1 MAISRVQIIDM
12 PGPSWWE
19 FLFQWGGITIQAV
32 AAVGTLWAVVV
43 ALRVANRGDRIR
55 AAEYEERGTIV
66 SGVVLPDVANYL
78 RMLVI
83 AGAQLHRLRQ
93 ALVNLEAVDANR
105 DRVLA
110 SGTRVKEISNYLTQT
125 VPRLQLSATQQIF
138 DHLQFMPEAKGRRVA
153 AALGL
158 VDSVQRDLET
168 VLRYSETDPVGCR
181 FEMFQ
186 AEQSIGRIA
195 GHLLHVLPVGE
206 TEMFRKGL
214 GRAMQA
220 VDNDFSYADLKPEE

>member
-19 FLFQWGGITIQAV
+19 FLFQWGGITIQTV

-66 SGVVLPDVANYL
+66 SGVVLPEVANYL
-78 RMLVI
+78 RVLVI
-83 AGAQLHRLRQ
+83 AGVQLHYLRQ

-105 DRVLA
+105 DRVLTNA
-110 SGTRVKEISNYLTQT
+110 TRVKEIADYITQKG
-125 VPRLQLSATQQIF
+125 RLLQLSATQRIF
-138 DHLQFMPEAKGRRVA
+138 DNLHFMPEGKGRRVA

-158 VDSVQRDLET
+158 VDSVWRDIET
-168 VLRYSETDPVGCR
+168 VLQCAEIDPGTCR
-181 FEMFQ
+181 LQILQ

-220 VDNDFSYADLKPEE
+220 VDNDFSYADLKAEE

>member
-12 PGPSWWE
+12 PGPDWWE
-19 FLFQWGGITIQAV
+19 FLFQWGGITVQAV

-43 ALRVANRGDRIR
+43 ALRIANRGDRIR
-55 AAEYEERGTIV
+55 AAEYDERGTIV
-66 SGVVLPDVANYL
+66 SGVVLPEVANYL

-83 AGAQLHRLRQ
+83 AGAELHRLRQ
-93 ALVNLEAVDANR
+93 ALVNLEAVDAGR

-110 SGTRVKEISNYLTQT
+110 NATRAKEIANYILQT
-125 VPRLQLSATQQIF
+125 VPLLQLSASQKIF
-138 DHLQFMPEAKGRRVA
+138 DHLHFMPEGKGRRVA

-158 VDSVQRDLET
+158 VDSVRRDLEA
-168 VLRYSETDPVGCR
+168 VLRYSETDPQSCR
-181 FEMFQ
+181 FQMLQ

-195 GHLLHVLPVGE
+195 GHLLHILPVGE

-220 VDNDFSYADLKPEE
+220 VDDDYSYADLKAEE